1 MPLSPYKSGQSELDR
16 VGSCSRSFLKPRA
29 EMQSTLSLLS
39 FYLHTIAF
47 QNRDIKVRNKGK
59 YNYIGAVW
67 LKDGRIVCSAQ
78 GCNKFSK
85 KKKRRVGTI
94 PTHLSLRRKASL
106 VLCRGVSTMWD
117 LGSGAV
123 CRMPLITTDTEL
135 QF

>member
-1 MPLSPYKSGQSELDR
+1 MPLSPYKSRQSELDR

-59 YNYIGAVW
+59 HNYIGAVW

-78 GCNKFSK
+78 GCNKFS
-85 KKKRRVGTI
+85 
-94 PTHLSLRRKASL
+94 
-106 VLCRGVSTMWD
+106 
-117 LGSGAV
+117 
-123 CRMPLITTDTEL
+123 
-135 QF
+135 